1 MCVCSVAQC
10 ATLCNPMN
18 CSPPGSSVHGISQAR
33 ILEWVT
39 ISYSKGF
46 FSTQRLNP
54 PLSRLLHWQGDSLP
68 LCHLGSPSIKSDRK
82 ANNVRLEKGVRTSMK
97 RKKVNYIYCSKSHNH
112 KLTSQ
117 KCHFPFLY
125 QKRCI
130 PCCLRTFTDFWKH
143 SIQNSKG
150 LYISTFEKRMW

>member
-1 MCVCSVAQC
+1 MLSCSVCDSLQPHELKP
-10 ATLCNPMN
+10 TRLLCPWDF
-18 CSPPGSSVHGISQAR
+18 PGKNTGVSYHFILQGI
-33 ILEWVT
+33 
-39 ISYSKGF
+39 
-46 FSTQRLNP
+46 FSTQRLHP

-130 PCCLRTFTDFWKH
+130 PCCL
-143 SIQNSKG
+143 
-150 LYISTFEKRMW
+150 